1 MEAKEEVLKIE
12 NLSICYKTDLETVY
26 AVNGISFSLKQGETM
41 GLVGE
46 TGAGKTLIVDSL
58 GIIAGGRFSKDMIRR
73 GQNVS
78 FVELSLNLPNYENTI
93 DGNVIVS
100 REINTSGKNL
110 CKINGRL
117 VTVTELRNFMKNIID
132 IHGQYDNQT
141 LMDSEFH
148 TKYLDKFIGT
158 TMSNKLKEYQDLYNE
173 YKKLNAM
180 LKNNYGDDMEKRRK
194 LDLLKYQYKEIKG
207 AKLKNGEDEQLEE
220 KRKIMMNSEKVAEAL
235 NLVSSNLEGTVID
248 VVNESI
254 RAFEKIEN
262 VDERYSQKL
271 SELKNIYYEVQELS
285 RDVCSMNE
293 DTYFDENERNQVEE
307 RLDEIYSLKRKYGN
321 TIEEILKYQDELE
334 SEINRIENLDEE
346 NQKTKEKIQ
355 NLTQEMNEICEKITK
370 ERKEKS
376 IILNEKINNELKELE
391 MKNARFMASVI
402 EDEEFSMNGKSHTE
416 FMIATNLGE
425 EAKKLD
431 KIASGGEMSRIM
443 LAIKT
448 VLSDI
453 DEVPVLIFDEID
465 TGISGKA
472 ANSVG
477 IKLKRIAQSHQV
489 LIVTHLAPIAA
500 KGEYNYYIYKEVK
513 NEKTNTKIKL
523 LNEEETLKEI
533 ARISSGEVT
542 EIAMSHARE
551 LRNKCA

>member
-1 MEAKEEVLKIE
+1 MITSLHIKNIGIIDDLTIDLNKGLNVL
-12 NLSICYKTDLETVY
+12 T
-26 AVNGISFSLKQGETM
+26 
-41 GLVGE
+41 GE

-158 TMSNKLKEYQDLYNE
+158 TMSNKLKGYQELYNE

-194 LDLLKYQYKEIKG
+194 LDLLKYQYKEIKE
-207 AKLKNGEDEQLEE
+207 AKLKIGEDEQLEE

-235 NLVSSNLEGTVID
+235 NLVSSNLEVTVID

-254 RAFEKIEN
+254 RALEKIEN

-355 NLTQEMNEICEKITK
+355 KLAQEMNEICEKITK

-376 IILNEKINNELKELE
+376 IVLNEKINNELKELE
-391 MKNARFMASVI
+391 MKNARFMANVI
-402 EDEEFSMNGKSHTE
+402 EDEEFSMSGKSHTE

-477 IKLKRIAQSHQV
+477 IKLKRIAQNHQV

-500 KGEYNYYIYKEVK
+500 KGEYNYYIYKEVQ

>member
-1 MEAKEEVLKIE
+1 MITSLHIKNIGIIDDLTIDLNKGLNVL
-12 NLSICYKTDLETVY
+12 T
-26 AVNGISFSLKQGETM
+26 
-41 GLVGE
+41 GE

-293 DTYFDENERNQVEE
+293 DKYFDENERNQVEE

-376 IILNEKINNELKELE
+376 IILNGKINNELKELE

>member
-1 MEAKEEVLKIE
+1 MITSLHIKNIGIIDDLTIDLNKGLNVL
-12 NLSICYKTDLETVY
+12 T
-26 AVNGISFSLKQGETM
+26 
-41 GLVGE
+41 GE

-78 FVELSLNLPNYENTI
+78 FVELSLNLPNYKNTI

-148 TKYLDKFIGT
+148 TKYLDKFIGI
-158 TMSNKLKEYQDLYNE
+158 TMSNKLKEYQEFYNE

-194 LDLLKYQYKEIKG
+194 LDLLKYQYKEIKE
-207 AKLKNGEDEQLEE
+207 AKLKIGEDEQLEE

-355 NLTQEMNEICEKITK
+355 KLTQEMNEICEKITK

>member
-1 MEAKEEVLKIE
+1 MITSLHIKNIGIIDDLTIDLNKGLNVL
-12 NLSICYKTDLETVY
+12 T
-26 AVNGISFSLKQGETM
+26 
-41 GLVGE
+41 GE

-58 GIIAGGRFSKDMIRR
+58 GIIAGGRFSKDMVRR

-248 VVNESI
+248 VVN
-254 RAFEKIEN
+254 
-262 VDERYSQKL
+262 
-271 SELKNIYYEVQELS
+271 
-285 RDVCSMNE
+285 
-293 DTYFDENERNQVEE
+293 
-307 RLDEIYSLKRKYGN
+307 
-321 TIEEILKYQDELE
+321 
-334 SEINRIENLDEE
+334 
-346 NQKTKEKIQ
+346 
-355 NLTQEMNEICEKITK
+355 
-370 ERKEKS
+370 
-376 IILNEKINNELKELE
+376 
-391 MKNARFMASVI
+391 
-402 EDEEFSMNGKSHTE
+402 
-416 FMIATNLGE
+416 
-425 EAKKLD
+425 
-431 KIASGGEMSRIM
+431 
-443 LAIKT
+443 
-448 VLSDI
+448 
-453 DEVPVLIFDEID
+453 
-465 TGISGKA
+465 
-472 ANSVG
+472 
-477 IKLKRIAQSHQV
+477 
-489 LIVTHLAPIAA
+489 
-500 KGEYNYYIYKEVK
+500 
-513 NEKTNTKIKL
+513 
-523 LNEEETLKEI
+523 
-533 ARISSGEVT
+533 
-542 EIAMSHARE
+542 
-551 LRNKCA
+551 

>member
-1 MEAKEEVLKIE
+1 MITSLHIKNIGIIDDLTIDLNKGLNVL
-12 NLSICYKTDLETVY
+12 T
-26 AVNGISFSLKQGETM
+26 
-41 GLVGE
+41 GE

-58 GIIAGGRFSKDMIRR
+58 GIIAGGRFSKDMLRR

-78 FVELSLNLPNYENTI
+78 FVELSLNLPNYENTV

>member
-1 MEAKEEVLKIE
+1 MITSLHIKNIGIIDDLTIDLNKGLNVL
-12 NLSICYKTDLETVY
+12 T
-26 AVNGISFSLKQGETM
+26 
-41 GLVGE
+41 GE

-248 VVNESI
+248 VENESI

>member
-1 MEAKEEVLKIE
+1 MITSLHIKNIGIIDDLTIDLNKGLNVL
-12 NLSICYKTDLETVY
+12 T
-26 AVNGISFSLKQGETM
+26 
-41 GLVGE
+41 GE

-78 FVELSLNLPNYENTI
+78 FVELSLNLTNYENTI

-148 TKYLDKFIGT
+148 TKYLDKFIGI